1 MEYPPF
7 YNPEYETLERSEL
20 EALQLKRLKETV
32 VHCMQ
37 SPFYKKRFAENK
49 LTPDSIAVLIYDP
62 EHDREKSLLPKFEPY
77 RVWREF
83 AFSMKAVR
91 FYPIDGMVRFLLIEE
106 EVSILQTGNYVLIDA
121 PYPSADGNRTVFNLL
136 IVRVYVVIRRFT
148 HSVSVRIR
156 SKPHNQSIF

>member
-49 LTPDSIAVLIYDP
+49 LTPDSIQSLDDLKRIPFTTKQDLRDIPLVWHLYLW
-62 EHDREKSLLPKFEPY
+62 KSVSDY
-77 RVWREF
+77 IRQ
-83 AFSMKAVR
+83 AVR
-91 FYPIDGMVRFLLIEE
+91 QET
-106 EVSILQTGNYVLIDA
+106 LQL
-121 PYPSADGNRTVFNLL
+121 F
-136 IVRVYVVIRRFT
+136 FT
-148 HSVSVRIR
+148 LSVTLANGLMPWLVACGW
-156 SKPHNQSIF
+156 